1 MQKGRYPY
9 KDSGLYFF
17 IKKLVEMGV
26 EPMSATTHALSTT
39 CLALEYSLTPPQEHK
54 MSKSRLCDTFGLH
67 NKKSLSKRPIIG

>member
-1 MQKGRYPY
+1 
-9 KDSGLYFF
+9 
-17 IKKLVEMGV
+17 MGV